1 MKPNPNIQDYSSNQ
15 TKGTRSKCHC
25 CGRPLARSK
34 SARPTFK
41 REPSL
46 KELERMQRAAIAE
59 MIRNGDY
66 VERSDQDDSLDDY
79 LRSLMTRNVKCINS
93 TATNMKVTQQ
103 CTKEATGNQQPQ
115 GHQQAPQPD
124 RRQEPAL
131 ALQQHP
137 I

>member
-1 MKPNPNIQDYSSNQ
+1 
-15 TKGTRSKCHC
+15 
-25 CGRPLARSK
+25 
-34 SARPTFK
+34 
-41 REPSL
+41 
-46 KELERMQRAAIAE
+46 MQRAAIAE